1 MPKLKTVKSA
11 QKRIIKITAN
21 GKLMRLT
28 MSSQHLARKK
38 SKRAR
43 KNALMNTTINK
54 VNVKKMKRLV
64 PYL

>member
-1 MPKLKTVKSA
+1 MPKIKTVKSA
-11 QKRIIKITAN
+11 QKRIVKVTSN
-21 GKLMRLT
+21 GKLLRLT

-43 KNALMNTTINK
+43 QNALSK
-54 VNVKKMKRLV
+54 NVISKADTKKIKRLI